1 MSDKSRKTIL
11 TIILIGFLFVLAWL
25 AERCLDEYVMRVVR
39 TGLIYVIAAVG
50 YNLING
56 IAGQFSLGPN
66 GFMALGGYMV
76 ALLMLPLDQKKF
88 VWFLQPLIWP
98 FNAFSFSKPF
108 FPLAVALGGVAGAL
122 GALIV
127 GIPSLRLR
135 GDYLAIATFGF
146 SQIIIVL
153 ANNLIPITNGAL
165 GIKGI
170 PEYADIYRCLGWA
183 IVAVLIISNLA
194 NSSYGRAMKSVRD
207 DEVAAEAMG
216 IPVFRIKLLAF
227 VVSGFFAGVA
237 GGLMASLIT
246 TVSPNLFSFSMT
258 FNLLIIIVL
267 GGLGSITGSA
277 VTAFAF
283 ALISEVLRFVE
294 SPMTIGPIHIPGIA
308 GMRMLVFSLLL
319 VLLMIFYRRGL
330 FGKREISWDWV
341 FARFGKITGKG
352 AEAWSHKT
360 ERS

>member
-127 GIPSLRLR
+127 GIPVS
-135 GDYLAIATFGF
+135 YTHLAYDKRQHAC
-146 SQIIIVL
+146 S
-153 ANNLIPITNGAL
+153 
-165 GIKGI
+165 
-170 PEYADIYRCLGWA
+170 
-183 IVAVLIISNLA
+183 
-194 NSSYGRAMKSVRD
+194 
-207 DEVAAEAMG
+207 
-216 IPVFRIKLLAF
+216 
-227 VVSGFFAGVA
+227 
-237 GGLMASLIT
+237 
-246 TVSPNLFSFSMT
+246 
-258 FNLLIIIVL
+258 
-267 GGLGSITGSA
+267 
-277 VTAFAF
+277 
-283 ALISEVLRFVE
+283 
-294 SPMTIGPIHIPGIA
+294 
-308 GMRMLVFSLLL
+308 
-319 VLLMIFYRRGL
+319 RRYM
-330 FGKREISWDWV
+330 
-341 FARFGKITGKG
+341 
-352 AEAWSHKT
+352 
-360 ERS
+360 